1 MDSDKFVPVKGLK
14 RFLTKKGKLLGK
26 NLFILPSGEVVRY
39 FDYGRIEVTT
49 DGLRWKIFGVT
60 IGPLWLKDNE
70 VYLQT
75 PYNEYVYLF
84 RIK

>member
-1 MDSDKFVPVKGLK
+1 
-14 RFLTKKGKLLGK
+14 
-26 NLFILPSGEVVRY
+26 
-39 FDYGRIEVTT
+39 
-49 DGLRWKIFGVT
+49 LRWKIFGVT
-60 IGPLWLKDNE
+60 IGPLWLKDNV